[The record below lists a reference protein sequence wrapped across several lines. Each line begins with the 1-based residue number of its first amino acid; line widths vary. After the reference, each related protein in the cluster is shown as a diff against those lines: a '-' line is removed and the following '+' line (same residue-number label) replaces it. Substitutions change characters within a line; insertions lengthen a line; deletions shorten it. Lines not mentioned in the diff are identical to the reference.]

1 MNSQIQAGLRG
12 VSVGKTAIATVGKE
26 GAGLTYRGYD
36 IVELAGLTSFEE
48 VAHLLLYGRLP
59 NASELAEYTERLM
72 AMRTVPSAV
81 KEVLER
87 IPASASPMDMLRTA
101 CSMLGALEPEESPT
115 APNAQRITDR
125 LLAVFPAILAYWHHF
140 GRCGERLDTDSGEPT
155 VAGYILHRILGGR
168 PDEVRRRAMDAALIL
183 YAEHEFNA
191 STFNARVCAATLSDT
206 WSAIIGAIG
215 TLKGPLHGGANEA
228 AMAFIER
235 FESPEAAVDEV
246 DRLLEQRVKIM
257 GFGHA
262 VYKSKDP
269 RNPVIKDWARK
280 LAENP
285 DQRRRFRVAEAI
297 EKAMQD
303 RKKLFANLDFYS
315 ALTYHFLGIPTRL
328 FTPLFV
334 CSRVA
339 GWGAHIAEQR
349 GENRLIRPAA
359 TYIGPERRSV
369 IPLAERR

>member
-1 MNSQIQAGLRG
+1 PPVLR
-12 VSVGKTAIATVGKE
+12 A
-26 GAGLTYRGYD
+26 
-36 IVELAGLTSFEE
+36 
-48 VAHLLLYGRLP
+48 
-59 NASELAEYTERLM
+59 
-72 AMRTVPSAV
+72 
-81 KEVLER
+81 VLER

-101 CSMLGALEPEESPT
+101 CSMLGTLEPEESPT
-115 APNAQRITDR
+115 ESHAQRITDR

-140 GRCGERLDTDSGEPT
+140 GCSGKRIEPGSDEPT
-155 VAGYILHRILGGR
+155 IAGYILHKILGDR
-168 PDEVRRRAMDAALIL
+168 PDEFRRRAMDVALIL

-206 WSAIIGAIG
+206 WSAVTGAIG

-235 FESPEAAVDEV
+235 FDTPDAAVEEV
-246 DRLLEQRVKIM
+246 KRLLDRHVKIM

-269 RNPVIKDWARK
+269 RNPVIKDWAQK
-280 LAENP
+280 LAQDRE
-285 DQRRRFRVAEAI
+285 QIQQFQVAEAI
-297 EKAMQD
+297 EKVMQE

-315 ALTYHFLGIPTRL
+315 ACAYHFLGIPTRL

-349 GENRLIRPAA
+349 GDNRLIRPGA
-359 TYIGPERRSV
+359 TYTGPQRRGF
-369 IPLAERR
+369 IALAERG